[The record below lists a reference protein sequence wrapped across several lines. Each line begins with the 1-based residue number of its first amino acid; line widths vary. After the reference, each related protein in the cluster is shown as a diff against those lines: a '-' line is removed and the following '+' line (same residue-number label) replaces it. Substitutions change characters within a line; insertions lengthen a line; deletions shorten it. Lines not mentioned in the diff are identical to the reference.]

1 MAMLS
6 VVGVLPAALVAWT
19 CYLETHYPLWDQP
32 AADTNLTK
40 CGPNFKLSPASTCL
54 HILIR
59 LKTNEIQV
67 F

>member
-1 MAMLS
+1 MLS

-40 CGPNFKLSPASTCL
+40 CGSILNFLQPQLAS
-54 HILIR
+54 IY
-59 LKTNEIQV
+59 
-67 F
+67 